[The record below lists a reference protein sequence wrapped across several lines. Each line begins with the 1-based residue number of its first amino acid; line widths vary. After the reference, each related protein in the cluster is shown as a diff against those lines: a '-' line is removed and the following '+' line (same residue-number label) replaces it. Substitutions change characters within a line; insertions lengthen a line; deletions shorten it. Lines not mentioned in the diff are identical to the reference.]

1 MSNSNAHK
9 TRSTG
14 QKFIGRNRA
23 PRVQI
28 EYDVETY
35 GTEQKVEIPFVM
47 GVVADLAGKSS
58 KQLPDLE
65 QRRFLDID
73 VDNFDDRLKS
83 IQPRIN
89 VQVPNE
95 IAGAGLLA
103 VDLQFESMD
112 DFSPA
117 SIARQVPALN
127 QLLEARSQLSNLLA
141 YIDGKSGAELLLG
154 EALRNPALL
163 SQLAALPAPAHDA
176 QGSGAHAS
184 HRADGAQGTD
194 PSADEPRA

>member
-9 TRSTG
+9 ARSTG

-35 GTEQKVEIPFVM
+35 GAERKVEIPFVM
-47 GVVADLAGKSS
+47 GVIADLAGKSS
-58 KQLPDLE
+58 RQLPDLE
-65 QRRFLDID
+65 QRKFLDID

-89 VQVPNE
+89 AQVPNE
-95 IAGAGLLA
+95 IAGEGLLS

-163 SQLAALPAPAHDA
+163 AQLAALPAPAQEH
-176 QGSGAHAS
+176 QGAGDHAS
-184 HRADGAQGTD
+184 YGANGQQDTD
-194 PSADEPRA
+194 PAADEPRA